1 METKAPI
8 DEPCLTCGHGK
19 RSHIYE
25 EGACRPGFTCAA
37 LCEKFESQPKA
48 VDESELFAHENHI
61 DKCILYTE
69 GLNEFNR
76 TNSIAKMLASEV
88 IRLRV
93 AMQKTPEPASTES
106 SKPKDAKPRIFL
118 KASDIYHAWRE
129 LEKNTAGYYCF
140 NEYEIERAK

>member
-1 METKAPI
+1 MTDHDKAPM
-8 DEPCLTCGHGK
+8 DEPCLTCGQGK

-48 VDESELFAHENHI
+48 VDESELRKKAINEFIQIRKEPCLLCFI
-61 DKCILYTE
+61 DGWEAAIKNL
-69 GLNEFNR
+69 GLN
-76 TNSIAKMLASEV
+76 TID
-88 IRLRV
+88 
-93 AMQKTPEPASTES
+93 ES

-140 NEYEIERAK
+140 NEYEIEPASTEGDK